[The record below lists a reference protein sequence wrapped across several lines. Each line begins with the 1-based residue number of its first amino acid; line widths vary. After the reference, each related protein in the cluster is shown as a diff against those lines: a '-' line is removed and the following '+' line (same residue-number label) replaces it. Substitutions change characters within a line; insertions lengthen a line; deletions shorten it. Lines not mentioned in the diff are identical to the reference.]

1 MMRRSFKRK
10 NLSQSIL
17 EYIVVIIVIT
27 AALVA
32 IAAYYKRSLQGKYRQ
47 AGDVF
52 GQGSQYTP

>member
-1 MMRRSFKRK
+1 MIQRRLKPK

-17 EYIVVIIVIT
+17 EYLVVIIVIT

-52 GQGSQYTP
+52 GRGGQYTP